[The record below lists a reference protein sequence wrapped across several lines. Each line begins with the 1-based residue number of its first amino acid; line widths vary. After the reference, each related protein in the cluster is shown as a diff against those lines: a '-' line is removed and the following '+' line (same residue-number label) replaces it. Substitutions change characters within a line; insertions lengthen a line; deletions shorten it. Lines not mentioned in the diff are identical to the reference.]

1 MMFVLRE
8 LWRGNITPGER
19 QIRKNS
25 EYATL
30 LQENTELEHTFCET
44 LTAEQ
49 KKTYNDIYGGQVR
62 MMSISEEEAFI
73 QGFRIG
79 SRMLLD
85 VIEDYKGQFRMIGEA
100 G

>member
-1 MMFVLRE
+1 MFVLRE
-8 LWRGNITPGER
+8 LWRGNITPSER
-19 QIRKNS
+19 HIRKNS

-30 LQENTELEHTFCET
+30 LHENTELEHNFCET

-49 KKTYNDIYGGQVR
+49 KKAYNDIYGGQVR
-62 MMSISEEEAFI
+62 IMSISEEEAFI

-79 SRMLLD
+79 AGMLLD

>member
-1 MMFVLRE
+1 MFVLRE
-8 LWRGNITPGER
+8 LWRGNISPNER
-19 QIRKNS
+19 HIRKNS

-30 LQENTELEHTFCET
+30 LQENTRLEDAFCGT

-49 KKTYNDIYGGQVR
+49 KKAYNDIYGGQVR

-79 SRMLLD
+79 ARMLLD
-85 VIEDYKGQFRMIGEA
+85 VFEDYKGEFGMIGEA

>member
-1 MMFVLRE
+1 MFVLRE
-8 LWRGNITPGER
+8 LWRGNIMLSER

-30 LQENTELEHTFCET
+30 LHENAELEHTFCET

-49 KKTYNDIYGGQVR
+49 KKAYNNIYGGQVR

-79 SRMLLD
+79 AGMLLD
-85 VIEDYKGQFRMIGEA
+85 VIENYKGQFEVIGEA

>member
-1 MMFVLRE
+1 MFVLHE
-8 LWRGNITPGER
+8 LWRGNVMLSER

-30 LQENTELEHTFCET
+30 LQENTELEHIFCET

-49 KKTYNDIYGGQVR
+49 KKAYNDIYGGQVR